1 MDDPL
6 ILFAWT
12 LGGTVAFG
20 VLGGLFGALSGWLSW
35 RGGSASGSVLGRR
48 VADALAR
55 LIETEMTDPQRGAL
69 IGAADGACFL
79 GLLGTL
85 VGLAAAKSGHAPQ
98 SWLVPLFF
106 ITLSLIAGAVLFGVL
121 ALGLIRLRLRA
132 VLGASIGGM
141 TGALLAARIFGV
153 LHIVPGAVAG
163 ILLGILAVF
172 LVPRF

>member
-1 MDDPL
+1 MDEPL

-20 VLGGLFGALSGWLSW
+20 VLGALFGGLSGWISW
-35 RGGSASGSVLGRR
+35 RNGSASGSVVGRR

-55 LIETEMTDPQRGAL
+55 LFETEMSDPQRGAL
-69 IGAADGACFL
+69 IGAADGGFFL

-85 VGLAAAKSGHAPQ
+85 VGVIAARSGHAPQ
-98 SWLVPLFF
+98 SWLVPLFL
-106 ITLSLIAGAVLFGVL
+106 ITLALVTGALMFGVL

-132 VLGASIGGM
+132 VVGASLGGVLGALSGGWF
-141 TGALLAARIFGV
+141 LGV

-163 ILLGILAVF
+163 ILLGTLAAFMVS
-172 LVPRF
+172 R